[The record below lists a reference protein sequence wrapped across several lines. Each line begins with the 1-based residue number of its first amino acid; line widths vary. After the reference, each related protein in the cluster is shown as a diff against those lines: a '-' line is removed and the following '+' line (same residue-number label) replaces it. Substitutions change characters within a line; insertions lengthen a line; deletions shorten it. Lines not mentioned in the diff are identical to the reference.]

1 MVAGLKQSG
10 LRYSRSD
17 LVSINGDRN
26 LVNRP
31 PPWRRPECAQRF
43 RLRSYSGF
51 GVRFSR
57 DWGRLGARLL
67 GIALTLVA
75 SAVEPEDS
83 GVGQWVWSR
92 RDIPVLDRVRQ
103 TRPETATAVL
113 IAELAWDGQV
123 RVRLRLSPQV
133 VPMPDQ
139 LVVRLDDSFHHAPA
153 DVGAA
158 LDRALARLLSMT
170 GPALV
175 HTPVEIDYDAPVSRL
190 SLYADWLRE
199 LRADALRG
207 RAVWITTL
215 IAHLRDP
222 DFEARFAGLVDG
234 HVVQVF
240 DTGEPWTP
248 DRSRSLLER
257 LAGIPIPFALGLG
270 AFDREGTDHAAWL
283 RVLPELRTLPT
294 YRGVWVFAA
303 GFDWSPMSRSLP

>member
-1 MVAGLKQSG
+1 MKVGCTSEPLVKQSSERLLG
-10 LRYSRSD
+10 FT
-17 LVSINGDRN
+17 
-26 LVNRP
+26 
-31 PPWRRPECAQRF
+31 QRF
-43 RLRSYSGF
+43 RLRTYSVL

-57 DWGRLGARLL
+57 DRGPLGAWLL
-67 GIALTLVA
+67 TIALTLA
-75 SAVEPEDS
+75 AGAVEAADS
-83 GVGQWVWSR
+83 CIGQWVWSR

-103 TRPETATAVL
+103 TRPETAAAVS
-113 IAELAWDGQV
+113 IAELAWDGDVQV
-123 RVRLRLSPQV
+123 QLRLSPQA

-139 LVVRLDDSFHHAPA
+139 LVVRLDDSFHHAPVDA
-153 DVGAA
+153 GGA

-190 SLYADWLRE
+190 ALYADWLRE
-199 LRADALRG
+199 LRAGALRG
-207 RAVWITTL
+207 RALWITTL
-215 IAHLRDP
+215 IAHLQDP
-222 DFEARFAGLVDG
+222 DFGARFAEIIDG

-248 DRSRSLLER
+248 KRGKALVER

-270 AFDREGTDHAAWL
+270 AFDRKGTDHAAWL